1 MTEKDYAPKR
11 NENKKMIVETGK
23 KQASNTP
30 IKKEEKVEKKVA
42 KPSKEEVKEE
52 TKKVEEK
59 KETDV
64 KKEGEKEK
72 TEDKKEDVKKTEEK
86 KPVQTKPKIKKTEA
100 VVNSNNLP
108 ISTKHSIAV
117 CKFIKGKK
125 IERAIEDLEKVAN
138 KKKPVPMKGEI
149 PHRKGKGISSGR
161 YPKKAAEHFI
171 KLLKSLSANANLHEI
186 ENPFIANAVANLG
199 ARPYGRFGRIKRKRT
214 HIQIIAKKLNQ
225 KKIEVKK

>member
-1 MTEKDYAPKR
+1 MTEKDYTPQKNEGKKMLANAPK
-11 NENKKMIVETGK
+11 KMEEKTPIMEKDKAEKTVET
-23 KQASNTP
+23 T
-30 IKKEEKVEKKVA
+30 
-42 KPSKEEVKEE
+42 KEEVKQ
-52 TKKVEEK
+52 
-59 KETDV
+59 
-64 KKEGEKEK
+64 K
-72 TEDKKEDVKKTEEK
+72 TEDKEAKPDKKETEEKKKDVKKTEEEKTKEK
-86 KPVQTKPKIKKTEA
+86 KETKPKIKKTQA
-100 VVNSNNLP
+100 IVNSDNLP

-125 IERAIEDLEKVAN
+125 VENAINDLEKVIN

-186 ENPFIANAVANLG
+186 EDPFIVNAIANLG

-214 HIQIIAKKLNQ
+214 HIQIIAKKLN
-225 KKIEVKK
+225 KKKLEVKK